1 LLLPGYCYN
10 EGGVLS
16 LNAVYLPPYSSSTNL
31 PEIVFVIVISPLKTK
46 IKKLIMNLQKLV
58 KGILCFLFALFST
71 MAFAQ
76 NKEVTGK
83 VTDSK
88 DGSPVAGISVLGVTS
103 SGKKVGTATAND
115 GTFKL
120 SSAEGISKITLSG
133 VGFDKQD
140 LNVSG
145 KSEVAV
151 SMKGSNNS
159 LNEVTVVGYGTLK
172 KREITSAITRVNA
185 EQFNKGNINDV
196 AQLLQG
202 KVAGLSIARA
212 GGDPNGGFEI
222 RLRGLSTIGAGTSP
236 LVVIDGQVGA
246 DLNSVD
252 PNDIKSIDV
261 LKDGSSAAIYGTRG
275 SAGVIIVTTK
285 TGTKGTSQVT
295 YNGSVSAENG
305 VRFTKH
311 MTATEYRALITP
323 TGIGSDTV
331 AKGKDYGENTDWN
344 KEITRTGISHQ
355 HNLSFSGGNEH
366 TTYNASVN
374 YRDAQGVAINTGL
387 TQLNGR
393 INLTHKALND
403 KLVFNIEVSSTR
415 KTANLGYPAAF
426 EYATIYNPTSP
437 IYAKT
442 PAQDLAG
449 GGYFEVSATEYSNP
463 VAMLKQNTNT
473 TATNRLNFSGSAEY
487 EIIKGLKFLTRY
499 AQQQTSTFNSQYSPS
514 NAFIDRTFPIN
525 PNGIGVTGVGRHGYS
540 YKQDDEALTQ
550 LYENTL
556 SYTGKIQRL
565 EVAAV
570 AGYSYQDFIYQGF
583 SAGAG
588 NFITDLSGQDFSTA
602 QDVQN
607 GSASLNSYKNG
618 SKLVAFFGRLNL
630 NYDNAF
636 FLSASLRREGSSQFG
651 PNNKWGYFPA
661 VSAGADLNKFL
672 NIPGFNALKLRGSYG
687 VTGALPPYSG
697 LSELTFRGQGNYLIN
712 GNWIATYGPNQNS
725 NPDLKWEKKA
735 ETDIGLDF
743 ALLNNRLTGT
753 MDYYNRK
760 TSDLIFN
767 VTVPSPPALFN
778 RAWRNVGDLTGKGFE
793 LALNYEVIRKTS
805 KFNWTTGI
813 NFSRNHTVLTRLDPS
828 AGSYIGETNLGSP
841 GQEATQITRTF
852 AGGEIGT
859 FYQQVYRGV
868 SDTGTYLADDGTG
881 KAVLASKGTYKTVI
895 GHGLPKFEM
904 GWTNTFNYGN
914 FDLNFFLRGSFGFN
928 LINTERA
935 FFENPT
941 VASIYNVVN
950 TKYFNPKVKDAQIF
964 TSYYV
969 EKGDFVK
976 LDNAT
981 LGYNFNI
988 SKKPGG
994 VKSLRA
1000 FVTGHNLFTI
1010 TGYTGAD
1017 PEVRYSDNLNGN
1029 ILAPGIDRRSTWVL
1043 TRSFTLG
1050 VNVGF

>member
-1 LLLPGYCYN
+1 MNVKKLAK
-10 EGGVLS
+10 GVL
-16 LNAVYLPPYSSSTNL
+16 
-31 PEIVFVIVISPLKTK
+31 
-46 IKKLIMNLQKLV
+46 
-58 KGILCFLFALFST
+58 CFCLALFST
-71 MAFAQ
+71 LAYAQ

-88 DGSPVAGISVLGVTS
+88 DGSPVAGISVLGVTT

-120 SSAEGISKITLSG
+120 TSAEGISKITLSG

-145 KSEVAV
+145 KSDVAV
-151 SMKGSNNS
+151 SMKGSNTA

-202 KVAGLSIARA
+202 KVAGLSISRA
-212 GGDPNGGFEI
+212 GGDVNGGFDI
-222 RLRGLSTIGAGTSP
+222 RLRGLATIGAGNASP

-275 SAGVIIVTTK
+275 SAGVIIITTK
-285 TGTKGTSQVT
+285 TGAKGSSQVT
-295 YNGSVSAENG
+295 YNGSVSAENAA
-305 VRFTKH
+305 RLTPH
-311 MTATEYRALITP
+311 MNATEYRATIKKL
-323 TGIGSDTV
+323 GAGV
-331 AKGKDYGENTDWN
+331 DYGANTDWY

-355 HNLSFSGGNEH
+355 HNLSFSGGNDH

-374 YRDAQGVAINTGL
+374 FRNAEGIAITTGFQ
-387 TQLNGR
+387 QLNGR
-393 INLTHKALND
+393 LNLTHKALND
-403 KLVFNIEVSSTR
+403 KLVFNVALSTTR
-415 KTANLGYPAAF
+415 RNAELGFNNAF

-437 IYAKT
+437 VRAQK
-442 PAQDLAG
+442 PEQDLAG

-463 VAMLKQNTNT
+463 VAVLKQNSNH
-473 TATNRLNFSGSAEY
+473 NELKRLNFAGSAEY

-499 AQQQTSTFNSQYSPS
+499 AQQQTSTYLTAYSPS
-514 NAFIDRTFPIN
+514 TAFIDRGFY
-525 PNGIGVTGVGRHGYS
+525 NGATGVGRHGYS

-556 SYTGKIQRL
+556 SYSTKISNL

-570 AGYSYQDFIYQGF
+570 GGYSYQDFIYQGF
-583 SAGAG
+583 RAGAG

-602 QDVQN
+602 QDIQN
-607 GSASLNSYKNG
+607 GQASVNSYKNG
-618 SKLVAFFGRLNL
+618 NRLVAFFGRLNL
-630 NYDNAF
+630 NYNNFA

-661 VSAGADLNKFL
+661 VSAGIDLNKFL
-672 NIPGFNALKLRGSYG
+672 NFQGFNTLKLRGSYG
-687 VTGALPPYSG
+687 VTGNLPPQSG
-697 LSELTFRGQGNYLIN
+697 LSSLTYSGQGNALVN
-712 GNWIATYGPNQNS
+712 GAWIATYGPNQNV
-725 NPDLKWEKKA
+725 NPDLKWERKT

-743 ALLNNRLTGT
+743 AAFNNRLTGT
-753 MDYYNRK
+753 ADYYNRK
-760 TSDLIFN
+760 TTDLIFN

-778 RAWRNVGDLTGKGFE
+778 RAWKNIGDLTGKGFE
-793 LALNYEVIRKTS
+793 LALNYEVIRKTQ
-805 KFNWTTGI
+805 KFNWTTGV
-813 NFSRNHTVLTRLDPS
+813 NFSTNHVVLTRLDPS

-841 GQEATQITRTF
+841 GQEATQITRTY
-852 AGGEIGT
+852 AGAEIGA
-859 FYQQVYRGV
+859 FYQAVSRGIN
-868 SDTGTYLADDGTG
+868 DTGYYMLDDGTG
-881 KAVLASKGTYKTVI
+881 KAVLASKSNYKTVI
-895 GHGLPKFEM
+895 GHGLPKFEL
-904 GWTNTFNYGN
+904 GWTNTFNFGN
-914 FDLNFFLRGSFGFN
+914 FDLNFFLRGSFGHD
-928 LINTERA
+928 LINTNRA
-935 FFENPT
+935 FYETPQS
-941 VASIYNVVN
+941 ASLYNVVN
-950 TKYFNPKVKDAQIF
+950 SKYYNPNLRDAKQLF
-964 TSYYV
+964 SSLFV

-994 VKSLRA
+994 VKSFRA
-1000 FVTGHNLFTI
+1000 FITGHNLFTI

-1017 PEVRYSDNLNGN
+1017 PEVRYVDNLNGN

-1043 TRSFTLG
+1043 TRSFTFG
-1050 VNVGF
+1050 VNVVL

>member
-1 LLLPGYCYN
+1 M
-10 EGGVLS
+10 
-16 LNAVYLPPYSSSTNL
+16 NL
-31 PEIVFVIVISPLKTK
+31 
-46 IKKLIMNLQKLV
+46 KKLA
-58 KGILCFLFALFST
+58 KGILCFCLALFST

-88 DGSPVAGISVLGVTS
+88 DGSPVAGISVLGVTT

-115 GTFKL
+115 GSFKL
-120 SSAEGISKITLSG
+120 SSADGISKITFSG
-133 VGFDKQD
+133 VGFDKQE
-140 LNVSG
+140 LNVAG
-145 KSEVAV
+145 KSDVAV
-151 SMKGSNNS
+151 SMKGSNTA

-202 KVAGLSIARA
+202 KVAGLSISRA
-212 GGDPNGGFEI
+212 GGDVNGGFDI

-285 TGTKGTSQVT
+285 TGVKGTSQVT
-295 YNGSVSAENG
+295 YNGSVSAESAA
-305 VRFTKH
+305 RLTQH
-311 MTATEYRALITP
+311 ASAAEYRSLLKT
-323 TGIGSDTV
+323 IGAGT
-331 AKGKDYGENTDWN
+331 DYGATTDWY
-344 KEITRTGISHQ
+344 KEITRTAISHQ

-374 YRDAQGVAINTGL
+374 YRDAQGVAITTGL
-387 TQLNGR
+387 KQLNGR
-393 INLTHKALND
+393 LNITHKALND
-403 KLVFNIEVSSTR
+403 RLVFNVEVSTTR
-415 KTANLGYPAAF
+415 KTAELGFSNAF

-437 IYAKT
+437 VYAQK
-442 PAQDLAG
+442 PEQDLAG

-463 VAMLKQNTNT
+463 VAVLKQNTNHQQLS
-473 TATNRLNFSGSAEY
+473 RLNFAGSAEY

-499 AQQQTSTFNSQYSPS
+499 AQQQTSTYLTAYSPTT
-514 NAFIDRTFPIN
+514 AFIDRGFYN
-525 PNGIGVTGVGRHGYS
+525 GVTGVGRHGYS
-540 YKQDDEALTQ
+540 FKRDDEAVTQ

-556 SYTGKIQRL
+556 SYNGKISNL

-583 SAGAG
+583 NAGAG

-602 QDVQN
+602 QDIQN
-607 GSASLNSYKNG
+607 GLASINSYKNG
-618 SKLVAFFGRLNL
+618 NRLVAFFGRLNL
-630 NYDNAF
+630 NYNNIA
-636 FLSASLRREGSSQFG
+636 FLSASLRREGSTEFG

-661 VSAGADLNKFL
+661 VSVGVDLNKFL
-672 NIPGFNALKLRGSYG
+672 NLPGFNTLKLRGSYG
-687 VTGALPPYSG
+687 VTGALPPSPG
-697 LSELTFRGQGNYLIN
+697 LAAITYTSRGNYLIN
-712 GNWIATYGPNQNS
+712 GNWISTFGPNQND
-725 NPDLKWEKKA
+725 NPDLRWEKKA

-743 ALLNNRLTGT
+743 AAFNNRLTGT
-753 MDYYNRK
+753 MDYYKRK

-767 VTVPSPPALFN
+767 VEVPAPPALFN
-778 RAWRNVGDLTGKGFE
+778 RAWKNIGDMTGNGVE
-793 LALNYEVIRKTS
+793 VALNYEVIRKTQ
-805 KFNWTTGI
+805 KFNWTTGV
-813 NFSRNHTVLTRLDPS
+813 NFAHNHVVLTRLDPS

-841 GQEATQITRTF
+841 GQEATQITRSY
-852 AGGEIGT
+852 AGAEIGA
-859 FYQQVYRGV
+859 FYNQIYRGL
-868 SDTGTYLADDGTG
+868 DANGKILADDGTG
-881 KAVLASKGTYKTVI
+881 KTVAASTGTYKTVI

-914 FDLNFFLRGSFGFN
+914 FDLNFFLRGSFGFD
-928 LINTERA
+928 LINTNRA
-935 FFENPT
+935 FYENPS
-941 VASIYNVVN
+941 VAALYNVVK
-950 TKYFNPKVKDAQIF
+950 TKYFDPKLKDAQIF
-964 TSYYV
+964 TSLYV

-988 SKKPGG
+988 AKKANG
-994 VKSLRA
+994 VKSFRA
-1000 FVTGHNLFTI
+1000 FLTGHNLFTI

-1017 PEVRYSDNLNGN
+1017 PEVRYTDNLNGN
-1029 ILAPGIDRRSTWVL
+1029 ILAPGIDRRGTWVL
-1043 TRSFTLG
+1043 TRSFTVG
-1050 VNVGF
+1050 VNIVL

>member
-1 LLLPGYCYN
+1 MN
-10 EGGVLS
+10 V
-16 LNAVYLPPYSSSTNL
+16 
-31 PEIVFVIVISPLKTK
+31 
-46 IKKLIMNLQKLV
+46 KKLA
-58 KGILCFLFALFST
+58 KGILCFCLALFST

-76 NKEVTGK
+76 NKEVSGK

-88 DGSPVAGISVLGVTS
+88 DGSPVAGISVLGVTA

-115 GTFKL
+115 GSFKL
-120 SSAEGISKITLSG
+120 SSTDGVTKITFSG
-133 VGFDKQD
+133 VGFDKQE

-151 SMKGSNNS
+151 SMKSSNTA

-202 KVAGLSIARA
+202 KVAGLSVARA
-212 GGDPNGGFEI
+212 GGDVNGGFEI

-236 LVVIDGQVGA
+236 LVVVDGQVGA
-246 DLNSVD
+246 DLNSID

-285 TGTKGTSQVT
+285 TGTRGSSQVT
-295 YNGSVSAENG
+295 YNGSVSTESAA
-305 VRFTKH
+305 RLTPH
-311 MTATEYRALITP
+311 MDATQYRATIKSL
-323 TGIGSDTV
+323 GAGV
-331 AKGKDYGENTDWN
+331 DYGANTDWY
-344 KEITRTGISHQ
+344 KEITRTAISHQ

-374 YRDAQGVAINTGL
+374 FRDAQGIAITTGFQ
-387 TQLNGR
+387 QLNGR
-393 INLTHKALND
+393 LNLTHKALND
-403 KLVFNIEVSSTR
+403 KLVFNVEVSTTR
-415 KTANLGYPAAF
+415 KTAELGFNNAF

-437 IYAKT
+437 VYAQN
-442 PAQDLAG
+442 PGQDLAG

-463 VAMLKQNTNT
+463 VAVLKQNSNHQELK
-473 TATNRLNFSGSAEY
+473 RLNFAGSAEY

-499 AQQQTSTFNSQYSPS
+499 AQQQTSTYNSQYSPS
-514 NAFIDRTFPIN
+514 TAFIDRGFPVN

-540 YKQDDEALTQ
+540 YKQDDEGLTQ

-556 SYTGKIQRL
+556 SYNTKISNL

-570 AGYSYQDFIYQGF
+570 GGYSYQDFTYQGF
-583 SAGAG
+583 SAGGG
-588 NFITDLSGQDFSTA
+588 NFVTDLSGQDFSAA
-602 QDVQN
+602 QDFQN
-607 GSASLNSYKNG
+607 GQGTVRSYKNG
-618 SKLVAFFGRLNL
+618 NKLVAFFGRLNL
-630 NYDNAF
+630 NYNNFA
-636 FLSASLRREGSSQFG
+636 FLSASLRREGSSEFG
-651 PNNKWGYFPA
+651 PNNRWGYFPA
-661 VSAGADLNKFL
+661 VSAGVDLNKFL
-672 NIPGFNALKLRGSYG
+672 NLPGFNTLKLRGSYG
-687 VTGALPPYSG
+687 VTGALPPSAG
-697 LSELTFRGQGNYLIN
+697 LSELTYRGQGNYLIN
-712 GNWIATYGPNQNS
+712 GNWILTYGPNQNE

-735 ETDIGLDF
+735 EADIGLDF
-743 ALLNNRLTGT
+743 AAFNNRLTGT

-778 RAWRNVGDLTGKGFE
+778 RAWKNVGDLTGKGFE

-805 KFNWTTGI
+805 KFNWTTGA
-813 NFSRNHTVLTRLDPS
+813 NFSTNHVVLTRLDPS

-841 GQEATQITRTF
+841 GQEATQITRTY
-852 AGGEIGT
+852 AGAEIGA
-859 FYQQVYRGV
+859 FYQAVFKGIN
-868 SDTGTYLADDGTG
+868 DTGYYMFDDGTG
-881 KAVLASKGTYKTVI
+881 KAVLATNSNYKTVI
-895 GHGLPKFEM
+895 GHGLPKFEL

-914 FDLNFFLRGSFGFN
+914 FDLNFFLRGSFGFD
-928 LINTERA
+928 LINTNRA
-935 FFENPT
+935 FYETPQS
-941 VASIYNVVN
+941 ASLYNVVN
-950 TKYFNPKVKDAQIF
+950 SKYYNPKLRDAKQLF
-964 TSYYV
+964 SSLFV

-988 SKKPGG
+988 SKRAGG
-994 VKSLRA
+994 VKSFRA

>member
-1 LLLPGYCYN
+1 MN
-10 EGGVLS
+10 V
-16 LNAVYLPPYSSSTNL
+16 
-31 PEIVFVIVISPLKTK
+31 
-46 IKKLIMNLQKLV
+46 KKLA
-58 KGILCFLFALFST
+58 KGMLCFCLALFST
-71 MAFAQ
+71 MAYAQ

-88 DGSPVAGISVLGVTS
+88 DGSPVAGISVLGVTN

-145 KSEVAV
+145 KSDLAV
-151 SMKGSNNS
+151 SMKGSNTA
-159 LNEVTVVGYGTLK
+159 LNEITVVGYGTLK

-202 KVAGLSIARA
+202 KVAGLSISRA
-212 GGDPNGGFEI
+212 GGDVNGGFEI
-222 RLRGLSTIGAGTSP
+222 RLRGLATIGAGNASP

-285 TGTKGTSQVT
+285 TGVRGTSQVT
-295 YNGSVSAENG
+295 YNGSVSTENAA
-305 VRFTKH
+305 RLTQH
-311 MTATEYRALITP
+311 ATAAEYRSLLKT
-323 TGIGSDTV
+323 IGAGT
-331 AKGKDYGENTDWN
+331 DYGATTDWY
-344 KEITRTGISHQ
+344 KEITRTALSHQ

-374 YRDAQGVAINTGL
+374 FRDAQGVAITTGFQ
-387 TQLNGR
+387 QLNGR
-393 INLTHKALND
+393 LNITHKALND
-403 KLVFNIEVSSTR
+403 KLVFNVEVSTTR
-415 KTANLGYPAAF
+415 RTSQLGFANAF

-437 IYAKT
+437 VYAQK
-442 PAQDLAG
+442 PEQDLAG

-463 VAMLKQNTNT
+463 VAVLKQNSN
-473 TATNRLNFSGSAEY
+473 NNELKRLNFVGSAEY
-487 EIIKGLKFLTRY
+487 EIIPGLKFLTRY
-499 AQQQTSTFNSQYSPS
+499 AQQQTSTYLTAYSPS
-514 NAFIDRTFPIN
+514 TAFIDRGFY
-525 PNGIGVTGVGRHGYS
+525 NGATGVGRHGYS
-540 YKQDDEALTQ
+540 YKQDNEAVTQ

-556 SYTGKIQRL
+556 SYNKKISNL

-607 GSASLNSYKNG
+607 GQATVNSYKNG
-618 SKLVAFFGRLNL
+618 NRLVAFFGRVNL
-630 NYDNAF
+630 NYNNFA
-636 FLSASLRREGSSQFG
+636 FLSASLRKEGSTQFG
-651 PNNKWGYFPA
+651 ENHKWGYFPA
-661 VSAGADLNKFL
+661 VSAGVDLNKFL
-672 NIPGFNALKLRGSYG
+672 NLAGFNTLKLRGSYG
-687 VTGALPPYSG
+687 VTGNLPPESA
-697 LSELTFRGQGNYLIN
+697 LSALTYAGQGNYYIN
-712 GNWIATYGPNQNS
+712 GAWIATYGPNKNQ
-725 NPDLKWEKKA
+725 NPDLKWERKT

-743 ALLNNRLTGT
+743 AALHNRLTGT

-760 TSDLIFN
+760 TGDLIFN

-778 RAWRNVGDLTGKGFE
+778 RAWKNIGDMTGKGFE
-793 LALNYEVIRKTS
+793 LALNYEVIRKTN
-805 KFNWTTGI
+805 KFNWTTGA
-813 NFSRNHTVLTRLDPS
+813 NFSTNHVVLTRLDPS

-841 GQEATQITRTF
+841 GQEATQITRTY
-852 AGGEIGT
+852 AGAEIGA
-859 FYQQVYRGV
+859 FYNQIYRGL
-868 SDTGTYLADDGTG
+868 DANGKILADDGTG
-881 KAVLASKGTYKTVI
+881 KTVPASTGTYKTII
-895 GHGLPKFEM
+895 GHGLPKFEL

-914 FDLNFFLRGSFGFN
+914 FDLNFFLRGSFGFD
-928 LINTERA
+928 LINTNRA
-935 FFENPT
+935 FYENPS
-941 VASIYNVVN
+941 VASLYNVVK
-950 TKYFNPKVKDAQIF
+950 TKYFNPNLKDAQIF
-964 TSYYV
+964 TSLYV

-994 VKSLRA
+994 VKSFRA

-1017 PEVRYSDNLNGN
+1017 PEVRYVDNLNGN

-1043 TRSFTLG
+1043 TRSFTVG
-1050 VNVGF
+1050 VNVGL

>member
-1 LLLPGYCYN
+1 M
-10 EGGVLS
+10 
-16 LNAVYLPPYSSSTNL
+16 NL
-31 PEIVFVIVISPLKTK
+31 
-46 IKKLIMNLQKLV
+46 KKLA
-58 KGILCFLFALFST
+58 KGMLCFYFALFST
-71 MAFAQ
+71 MSYAQ
-76 NKEVTGK
+76 NKEVKGK

-88 DGSPVAGISVLGVTS
+88 DGSPVAGISVLGVTA

-120 SSAEGISKITLSG
+120 SSAEGISKIILSG

-140 LNVSG
+140 FNVSG
-145 KSEVAV
+145 KSDIAV
-151 SMKGSNNS
+151 SMKSSNTA

-202 KVAGLSIARA
+202 KVAGLSISRA
-212 GGDPNGGFEI
+212 GGDVNGGFEI
-222 RLRGLSTIGAGTSP
+222 RLRGLATIGAGNASP

-285 TGTKGTSQVT
+285 TGVRGTSQVT
-295 YNGSVSAENG
+295 YNGSVSTENAA
-305 VRFTKH
+305 RLTQH
-311 MTATEYRALITP
+311 ATAAEYRSLLKT
-323 TGIGSDTV
+323 IGAGT
-331 AKGKDYGENTDWN
+331 DYGATTDWY
-344 KEITRTGISHQ
+344 KEITRTALSHQ

-374 YRDAQGVAINTGL
+374 FRDAQGVAITTGFQ
-387 TQLNGR
+387 QLNGR
-393 INLTHKALND
+393 LNITHKALND
-403 KLVFNIEVSSTR
+403 KLVFNVEVSTTR
-415 KTANLGYPAAF
+415 RTSQLGFANAF

-437 IYAKT
+437 VYAQK
-442 PAQDLAG
+442 PEQDLAG

-463 VAMLKQNTNT
+463 VAVLKQNSN
-473 TATNRLNFSGSAEY
+473 NNELKRLNFVGSAEY
-487 EIIKGLKFLTRY
+487 EIIPGLKFLTRY
-499 AQQQTSTFNSQYSPS
+499 AQQQTSTYLTAYSPS
-514 NAFIDRTFPIN
+514 TAFIDRGFY
-525 PNGIGVTGVGRHGYS
+525 NGATGVGRHGYS
-540 YKQDDEALTQ
+540 YKQDNEAVTQ

-556 SYTGKIQRL
+556 SYNKKISNL

-607 GSASLNSYKNG
+607 GQATVNSYKNG
-618 SKLVAFFGRLNL
+618 NRLVAFFGRVNL
-630 NYDNAF
+630 NYNNFA
-636 FLSASLRREGSSQFG
+636 FLSASLRKEGSTQFG
-651 PNNKWGYFPA
+651 ENHKWGYFPA
-661 VSAGADLNKFL
+661 VSAGVDLNKFL
-672 NIPGFNALKLRGSYG
+672 NLAGFNALKLRGSYG
-687 VTGALPPYSG
+687 VTGNLPPESA
-697 LSELTFRGQGNYLIN
+697 LSALTYAGQGNYYIN
-712 GNWIATYGPNQNS
+712 GAWIATYGPNKNQ
-725 NPDLKWEKKA
+725 NPDLKWERKT

-743 ALLNNRLTGT
+743 AALNNRLTGT

-760 TSDLIFN
+760 TGDLIFN

-778 RAWRNVGDLTGKGFE
+778 RAWKNIGDMTGKGFE
-793 LALNYEVIRKTS
+793 LALNYEVISKTN
-805 KFNWTTGI
+805 KFNWTTGA
-813 NFSRNHTVLTRLDPS
+813 NFSTNHVVLTRLDPS

-841 GQEATQITRTF
+841 GQEATQITRTY
-852 AGGEIGT
+852 AGAEIGA
-859 FYQQVYRGV
+859 FYNQIYRGL
-868 SDTGTYLADDGTG
+868 DANGKILADDGTG
-881 KAVLASKGTYKTVI
+881 KTVPASTGTYKTII
-895 GHGLPKFEM
+895 GHGLPKFEL

-914 FDLNFFLRGSFGFN
+914 FDLNFFLRGSFGFD
-928 LINTERA
+928 LINTNRA
-935 FFENPT
+935 FYENPS
-941 VASIYNVVN
+941 VASLYNVVK
-950 TKYFNPKVKDAQIF
+950 TKYFNPNLKDAQIF
-964 TSYYV
+964 TSLYV

-994 VKSLRA
+994 VKSFRA

-1017 PEVRYSDNLNGN
+1017 PEVRYVDNLNGN

-1043 TRSFTLG
+1043 TRSFTIG
-1050 VNVGF
+1050 VNVGL

>member
-1 LLLPGYCYN
+1 M
-10 EGGVLS
+10 
-16 LNAVYLPPYSSSTNL
+16 NL
-31 PEIVFVIVISPLKTK
+31 
-46 IKKLIMNLQKLV
+46 KKLA
-58 KGILCFLFALFST
+58 KGMLCLYFALFST
-71 MAFAQ
+71 MSYAQ
-76 NKEVTGK
+76 NKEVNGK

-120 SSAEGISKITLSG
+120 SSVEGISKIILSG

-202 KVAGLSIARA
+202 KVAGLSISRA
-212 GGDPNGGFEI
+212 GGDVNAGFDI
-222 RLRGLSTIGAGTSP
+222 RLRGLSTIGSGTSP

-285 TGTKGTSQVT
+285 TGIKGTSQVT
-295 YNGSVSAENG
+295 YNGSVSIENAA
-305 VRFTKH
+305 RLTQH
-311 MTATEYRALITP
+311 ASAAEYRSLLKT
-323 TGIGSDTV
+323 IGAGT
-331 AKGKDYGENTDWN
+331 DYGATTDWY
-344 KEITRTGISHQ
+344 KEITRTAISHQ

-374 YRDAQGVAINTGL
+374 YRDAQGIAITTGL
-387 TQLNGR
+387 KQLNGR
-393 INLTHKALND
+393 LNITHKALND
-403 KLVFNIEVSSTR
+403 KLVFNVEVSTTR
-415 KTANLGYPAAF
+415 KTAELGFSNAF

-437 IYAKT
+437 IYAQT
-442 PAQDLAG
+442 PEQDLAG

-463 VAMLKQNTNT
+463 VALLRQNSNHQQLS
-473 TATNRLNFSGSAEY
+473 RLNFAGSVEY
-487 EIIKGLKFLTRY
+487 EIIPGLKFLTRY
-499 AQQQTSTFNSQYSPS
+499 AQQQTSTYLTAYSPS
-514 NAFIDRTFPIN
+514 TAFIDRGFY
-525 PNGIGVTGVGRHGYS
+525 NGATGLGRHGYS
-540 YKQDDEALTQ
+540 YKRDDEATTQ

-556 SYTGKIQRL
+556 SYNGKISNL
-565 EVAAV
+565 EVAAI

-583 SAGAG
+583 NAGAG
-588 NFITDLSGQDFSTA
+588 NFITDLSAQDFSTA
-602 QDVQN
+602 QDLGN
-607 GSASLNSYKNG
+607 GLASLNSYKNG
-618 SKLVAFFGRLNL
+618 SKLVAFFGRVNL
-630 NYDNAF
+630 NYNNFA
-636 FLSASLRREGSSQFG
+636 FLSASLRREGSTQFG

-661 VSAGADLNKFL
+661 ISAGVDLNKFL
-672 NIPGFNALKLRGSYG
+672 NLPTFNSLKLRGSYG
-687 VTGALPPYSG
+687 VTGALPPSPGLAAITYTSG
-697 LSELTFRGQGNYLIN
+697 GNYLIN
-712 GNWIATYGPNQNS
+712 GNWISTFGPNQND
-725 NPDLKWEKKA
+725 NPDLRWEKKA

-743 ALLNNRLTGT
+743 TALNNRLTGT
-753 MDYYNRK
+753 LDYYNRK

-767 VTVPSPPALFN
+767 VEVPAPPALFH
-778 RAWRNVGDLTGKGFE
+778 RAWKNIGDMTGNGFE
-793 LALNYEVIRKTS
+793 AALNYEVIRKS
-805 KFNWTTGI
+805 NKFNWTTGV
-813 NFSRNHTVLTRLDPS
+813 NFAHNHVVLTRLDPS

-841 GQEATQITRTF
+841 GQEATQITRSY
-852 AGGEIGT
+852 AGAEIGA
-859 FYQQVYRGV
+859 FYNQIYRGL
-868 SDTGTYLADDGTG
+868 DANGKILADDGNG
-881 KAVLASKGTYKTVI
+881 KTVPASTGTYKTVI

-904 GWTNTFNYGN
+904 GWTNTLNYGN
-914 FDLNFFLRGSFGFN
+914 FDLNIFLRGSFGFD
-928 LINTERA
+928 LINTNRA
-935 FFENPT
+935 FYENPS
-941 VASIYNVVN
+941 VASLYNVVK
-950 TKYFNPKVKDAQIF
+950 TKYFNPNLKDAQIF
-964 TSYYV
+964 TSLYV

-994 VKSLRA
+994 VKSFRA
-1000 FVTGHNLFTI
+1000 FITGHNLFTI

-1017 PEVRYSDNLNGN
+1017 PEVRYTDNLNGN

-1050 VNVGF
+1050 VNLGL